1 MKTLSIL
8 SLLVLTYMQGFSQW
22 QPDVRLTIDPYNSYT
37 TVNNAWCVAAS
48 GNDVHV
54 VCYDDRD
61 TNNEIYYKRSTDG
74 GISWGS
80 DIRLTTNSA
89 DSKNPSVSV
98 SGSVVH
104 VVWEDGRDG
113 NFEIYYKRST
123 DGGISWGL
131 DTRLTTN
138 SEVSFYPSVSVSGS
152 VVHVVWRDTR
162 DGNYEIYY
170 KRSADGGI
178 TWDFD
183 ARLTSNSAVSYL
195 PSVSASGSVVH
206 VVWYDN
212 REGNDEIYYKRS
224 ADGGITWGSDA
235 RLTSD
240 PSVSGYPSVSVSGS
254 VVHVVWRDYRDG
266 NFEIYYKRSTDGGVS
281 WGSDTRL
288 TSNSAVSDLPS
299 VSVSGSVVH
308 LVWRDDRDGNQEIYY
323 KRSIDGGISWS
334 SDTRLTSNSS
344 VKLYSSVSVSD
355 SVVHVAWT
363 DTRDGNYEIY
373 YKRNPTGNIVGVKII
388 SSEIPEEFSLSQNY
402 PNPFN
407 PGTNIKFTI
416 PKSGLVTLKVY
427 DVLGNEIATL
437 VDEYKPVGSYEV
449 KFDVGQDSS
458 PDIASGIYFYKV
470 QAGNYIEMKK
480 MVLIK

>member
-1 MKTLSIL
+1 
-8 SLLVLTYMQGFSQW
+8 
-22 QPDVRLTIDPYNSYT
+22 
-37 TVNNAWCVAAS
+37 
-48 GNDVHV
+48 
-54 VCYDDRD
+54 
-61 TNNEIYYKRSTDG
+61 
-74 GISWGS
+74 
-80 DIRLTTNSA
+80 
-89 DSKNPSVSV
+89 
-98 SGSVVH
+98 
-104 VVWEDGRDG
+104 
-113 NFEIYYKRST
+113 
-123 DGGISWGL
+123 
-131 DTRLTTN
+131 
-138 SEVSFYPSVSVSGS
+138 
-152 VVHVVWRDTR
+152 VHVVWRDTR

-212 REGNDEIYYKRS
+212 RDGNDEIYYKRS

-458 PDIASGIYFYKV
+458 PDMASGIYFYKL
-470 QAGNYIEMKK
+470 QAGNYIETKK
-480 MVLIK
+480 MILLK